1 MTRFGIVG
9 GGLMGH
15 GIAVALARAGHA
27 AAVHDVDPRTLAA
40 LPARVRRALA
50 ECGAGGPQAERTA
63 ARVTAAPAL
72 GDLVRD
78 ADVIVEAVPER
89 LEVKH
94 RVLAALES
102 LAAPGTPV
110 WTNTSV
116 LSITRVAEGMAHPG
130 RLVGVHWWNPP
141 YLVPLVEVAPG
152 ARTER
157 RLVDEACALLAAMGR
172 TTVRL
177 RRDVP
182 GFVGNRLQF
191 ALVREAL
198 HLLDQGVCDPATID
212 TVMRSSLG
220 LRWSAVG
227 PMENAD
233 YIGLE
238 LTRDILGS
246 LAPHLSS
253 DTGAFPGID
262 VPLGEGRRGRSCGA
276 GLLPWPPGRDAEVAR
291 RLSAGI
297 RRNLAGPAAAGSGA
311 PAPATR

>member
-15 GIAVALARAGHA
+15 GIAVALAKAGHS
-27 AAVHDVDPRTLAA
+27 AAVYDVDPQTMATFHH
-40 LPARVRRALA
+40 RVGPALA
-50 ECGAGGPQAERTA
+50 QCGVPGSQAGPIGARITTVQA
-63 ARVTAAPAL
+63 L
-72 GDLVRD
+72 HDIVRD
-78 ADVIVEAVPER
+78 VDVLVEAVPER
-89 LEVKH
+89 LEDKH
-94 RVLAALES
+94 QVMATLEAV
-102 LAAPGTPV
+102 AAPETPI

-116 LSITRVAEGMAHPG
+116 LSITQVAEGMAHPE
-130 RLVGVHWWNPP
+130 RLAGVHWWNPP

-152 ARTER
+152 ARTDPR
-157 RLVDEACALLAAMGR
+157 VLDEACDLLSAMGK

-198 HLLDQGVCDPATID
+198 SLLDQGVCDPATID

-233 YIGLE
+233 YIGLA
-238 LTRDILGS
+238 LTRDILGN
-246 LAPHLSS
+246 LAPHLS
-253 DTGAFPGID
+253 TEKEVFPGLD
-262 VPLGEGRRGRSCGA
+262 KPLSEDRHGRASGA
-276 GLLPWPPGRDAEVAR
+276 GLLPWPSGRETEVAE
-291 RLSAGI
+291 RLGAGI
-297 RRNLAGPAAAGSGA
+297 RRNLADLRTVPN
-311 PAPATR
+311 REW